1 MDWEF
6 FSKRRRLSLEQFVD
20 GLLPT
25 EAVAKFD
32 EMGLDLPKDDE
43 LEKLFKERLKVSND
57 STEVS
62 ESDAAVDAT
71 PQLPVTK
78 TKKATERTKLRTK
91 LPVE

>member
-71 PQLPVTK
+71 PQLPVTE
-78 TKKATERTKLRTK
+78 TKKATKRTK
-91 LPVE
+91 LPV